1 MERKWWSLLAV
12 CLATFMLLLDITVV
26 NVALPDI
33 QKELNT
39 DLTGLQWVV
48 DAYTLTLAAL
58 TLTMGALA
66 DRFGRRRL
74 FLIGVAL
81 FTFASLLCGLA
92 TSATFLHLARGLQ
105 GIGGAA
111 MFATS
116 LALIAQEFQGP
127 ERGTAIAAW
136 GATIGGAVAVGPL
149 VGGALTDA
157 FGWEWIFFVN
167 VPIGIGTVIL
177 ARTQAGESRD
187 PEAKRLDWAGLT
199 TFSLALFALIF
210 GLLRGNAEGWG
221 SALIVGAFIAAAVL
235 LLAFVLFERGQEHAM
250 FDLSLFH
257 KPSFSGVS
265 YGTFAIGAGMF
276 SMFLYITIYMQSVIG
291 MTPLE
296 AGVRFL
302 PLTLFAF
309 IVPLATRNVVARFP
323 ARVPLTIGLT
333 LVGVGLLL
341 MRGAKPDSEWTTL
354 LAGFMVSGFGIGLS
368 NPSIASTALGV
379 VPAARSGMA
388 SGINNTMRIAG
399 VATGIAALGAVLQSK
414 ISDEVGKLLPQAPS
428 GFADAVAAS
437 GTRAASQAPPQL
449 HDQAVRVAGAAY
461 TNAFNDILL
470 IGALILFSG
479 ALAAL
484 LLVRQGDFVAYGR
497 PEEPGEA
504 RESVVHSGASSP

>member
-33 QKELNT
+33 QKDLDTN
-39 DLTGLQWVV
+39 LTGLQWVV
-48 DAYTLTLAAL
+48 DSYTLLLSAF
-58 TLTMGALA
+58 TLTMGTLA

-74 FLIGVAL
+74 FVIGVGL

-116 LALIAQEFQGP
+116 LALIAQEFEGP

-177 ARTQAGESRD
+177 AQTQAGESRD
-187 PEAKRLDWAGLT
+187 PDAKRLDWAGLI

-221 SALIVGAFIAAAVL
+221 SGLIVGSFISAAVL
-235 LLAFVLFERGQEHAM
+235 LIAFVLFEWRQDHAM
-250 FDLSLFH
+250 LDLNLFR
-257 KPSFSGVS
+257 KPAFSGVS

-276 SMFLYITIYMQSVIG
+276 AMFLYITIYMQSVIG

-296 AGVRFL
+296 TGLRFL

-309 IVPLATRNVVARFP
+309 IVPLATRNLVAKVP

-399 VATGIAALGAVLQSK
+399 TATGIAALGAVFQTK
-414 ISDEVGKLLPQAPS
+414 ISDEIGRLLPQAPS
-428 GFADAVAAS
+428 GFADGVAAS
-437 GTRAASQAPPQL
+437 GTQAASHVPPQL
-449 HDQAVRVAGAAY
+449 HDQAVRVAGVAL
-461 TNAFNDILL
+461 TDAFNDILL

-479 ALAAL
+479 ALAVLA
-484 LLVRQGDFVAYGR
+484 LVRRSDFVPYKA

-504 RESVVHSGASSP
+504 QEPVAV

>member
-1 MERKWWSLLAV
+1 MERKWWTLLAV
-12 CLATFMLLLDITVV
+12 CVATFMLLLDITVV

-33 QKELNT
+33 QS
-39 DLTGLQWVV
+39 DLGASLSSLQWVV
-48 DAYTLTLAAL
+48 DAYSLTLAAFLL
-58 TLTMGALA
+58 TAGSLA
-66 DRFGRRRL
+66 DRLGRRRV
-74 FLIGVAL
+74 FAFGFAI
-81 FTFASLLCGLA
+81 FTIASFLCGISPNA
-92 TSATFLHLARGLQ
+92 TLLNLARGLQ

-116 LALIAQEFQGP
+116 LALIAQEFTGR

-149 VGGALTDA
+149 VGGALPDGL
-157 FGWEWIFFVN
+157 GWEWIFFVN

-177 ARTQAGESRD
+177 AATQAGESRD
-187 PEAKRLDWAGLT
+187 PEAKRLDWAGLI
-199 TFSLALFALIF
+199 TFSLGLFALIF

-221 SALIVGAFIAAAVL
+221 SGLIVGVLVAAVVL
-235 LLAFVLFERGQEHAM
+235 LLAFVLFEWRQEHAM
-250 FDLSLFH
+250 FDLNLFR
-257 KPSFSGVS
+257 KPAFSGVS

-291 MTPLE
+291 MTPLQ

-309 IVPLATRNVVARFP
+309 IVPLATRNLVAKLP

-399 VATGIAALGAVLQSK
+399 VATGIAALGAIFQSK
-414 ISDEVGKLLPQAPS
+414 ITDSLHTLLPHAPS
-428 GFADAVAAS
+428 GFADGVAAS
-437 GTRAASQAPPQL
+437 GTAAADQAPPQL
-449 HDQAVRVAGAAY
+449 HDQAVHAAGVAF
-461 TNAFNDILL
+461 TDAFNDILL
-470 IGALILFSG
+470 IGALILFTG
-479 ALAAL
+479 ALMAL
-484 LLVRQGDFVAYGR
+484 ALVRQSDFVPQGPPQQAEA
-497 PEEPGEA
+497 PEAEEPA
-504 RESVVHSGASSP
+504 AA